1 MATFDMRGIATTLKK
16 PRNRFEFQLD
26 AELKNVALGDIIKI
40 LDVCPAQRVTAVHLT
55 VLEAEGAA
63 CTANIGDG
71 VNASLYFAASD
82 MNALSHSV
90 SATTKYYTVE
100 DTLKITFLA
109 AASKVRLAV
118 QFEVEDFVA
127 EDIKVFGGTAK

>member
-26 AELKNVALGDIIKI
+26 AELKNVALGDIIQI

-71 VNASLYFAASD
+71 ANVSLYFAAANL
-82 MNALSHSV
+82 NALSHSV
-90 SATTKYYTVE
+90 SATTKYN
-100 DTLKITFLA
+100 K
-109 AASKVRLAV
+109 
-118 QFEVEDFVA
+118 
-127 EDIKVFGGTAK
+127 